1 MNCTRLFAA
10 AAALALATT
19 AGAQTGPTNYWRFDE
34 SSTSVAY
41 DAAGAAN
48 GALTGRP
55 ARLAGVASR
64 ALGFDGADDVVSLP
78 QAFPFHAAGDVTMM
92 LWAYRADDEHRT
104 LAWTRPEW
112 EDSNRFHFF
121 SGWLA
126 QCFEYDTNRFGF
138 GIDYRDVDTNLH
150 TVACAETP
158 ANTWTH
164 LALVRAGNVYSFYV
178 DGVLASEIEDAVPAL
193 PTNSSAWQLGA
204 PYSIARY
211 QGGLDELA
219 FYGRAL
225 TAEEVQARYLK
236 SSLGQGYEDADA
248 AVTGCLAHRGVGV
261 AGAKVSLTQSGASAQ
276 AATANALGC
285 YNFKKALQGKPAK
298 VTVEGTLR

>member
-34 SSTSVAY
+34 SSSTAAY
-41 DAAGAAN
+41 DAAGAAT

-64 ALGFDGADDVVSLP
+64 ALGFDGSDDAVSLP
-78 QAFPFHAAGDVTMM
+78 QTFPFHTAGDVTMM
-92 LWAYRADDEHRT
+92 LWAFRADDEHRT
-104 LAWTRPEW
+104 LAWTRPEG
-112 EDSNRFHFF
+112 EDANRFHFF
-121 SGWLA
+121 GGWLA
-126 QCFEYDTNRFGF
+126 QCDESGVGF
-138 GIDYRDVDTNLH
+138 GIDYRDVDGNLH
-150 TVACAETP
+150 TVACAHTP

-164 LALVRAGNVYSFYV
+164 LALVRSGDVYTLYV
-178 DGVLASEIEDAVPAL
+178 DGAAVSVIVDEAPVL
-193 PTNSSAWQLGA
+193 PTTTGAWKLGSPFSVA
-204 PYSIARY
+204 PF
-211 QGGLDELA
+211 QGGMDELA

-225 TAEEVQARYLK
+225 SAEEVQARYLK
-236 SSLGQGYEDADA
+236 SSFGQGYEDADA

-285 YNFKKALQGKPAK
+285 YNFRKALQGKPAK